1 MLKYAYKNIY
11 ANPSKNDIANQ
22 LIFNDMKD
30 TPKYTK
36 K

>member
-11 ANPSKNDIANQ
+11 ENPTKTDTANQ

-30 TPKYTK
+30 TPK
-36 K
+36 